1 MTVDRIDYDISQL
14 LQRFENIVAI
24 AAKKFDGTSHVDAAV
39 EAFQIDVESTALVC

>member
-39 EAFQIDVESTALVC
+39 EAFQIDALVC